1 MDNYRLIE
9 NVDKAFKEIF
19 ENAVNNNRFE
29 NKRKNYDFA
38 PLAFIILRSE
48 IIISLIKNWKYYKV
62 GDKKN
67 EESLN
72 EYVLNMFTYFYETD
86 DWETSDFYATLV
98 SVIFAVFSFIFCF
111 IVYTE
116 TSSMYFTLG
125 AIIFFIVISILIYN
139 FLRNAKRNK
148 MLSIALMFFFKH
160 KIKSN
165 KLFYANINRFL
176 AKEKD
181 NPFVDYLKNDPN
193 SYADLVNKFD
203 VSKDDLE
210 EFLGS
215 FEK

>member
-72 EYVLNMFTYFYETD
+72 EYVLNM
-86 DWETSDFYATLV
+86 
-98 SVIFAVFSFIFCF
+98 
-111 IVYTE
+111 
-116 TSSMYFTLG
+116 
-125 AIIFFIVISILIYN
+125 
-139 FLRNAKRNK
+139 
-148 MLSIALMFFFKH
+148 
-160 KIKSN
+160 
-165 KLFYANINRFL
+165 
-176 AKEKD
+176 
-181 NPFVDYLKNDPN
+181 
-193 SYADLVNKFD
+193 
-203 VSKDDLE
+203 
-210 EFLGS
+210 
-215 FEK
+215 